1 MEWLVR
7 KMFRDNFNLAY
18 KNIKERMSRS
28 ILTLLGIAIGIMAII
43 SLMGIGEG
51 MNVAVE
57 GELSSLSD
65 TIIVNV
71 GEGFSIFSFGQLD
84 NNGEYLTERD
94 ITDLERI
101 SGVKEVNTQLTGI
114 ASISFNG
121 DDNNV
126 MVTVTGMDVETMNL
140 RYGLDDLYEGSLLQ
154 MGDQSKILIGYD
166 VAHDYFDNDIH
177 IGSRVKINGKKF
189 FVNGIFSKQG
199 MGGVSTND
207 DLVLLTSRDFQKATG
222 ESNIYSATVTVYN
235 VNEVENIA
243 LEIEHAINENH
254 GDDDFASA
262 TSMSSILDSIQSI
275 MGILQT
281 VLIAIAS
288 IALVVASIGIMNTML
303 TSVMERTREIG
314 IMKAIGATNKD
325 IMSIFIIEGLLLSLV
340 GGASGIILGIFG
352 SQGVS
357 AILSNMGPGGGGTP
371 LEPVITIMAIALALS
386 VSMVVGILSS
396 LYPAWK
402 AARMSPIEA
411 VRYE

>member
-1 MEWLVR
+1 
-7 KMFRDNFNLAY
+7 MFRDNFNLAY

-71 GEGFSIFSFGQLD
+71 GGGFSIFSPGQLGD
-84 NNGEYLTERD
+84 TGEYLTERD

-101 SGVKEVNTQLTGI
+101 PGVKEVNTQLTGM
-114 ASISFNG
+114 ASLSFNG
-121 DDNNV
+121 DGNSV
-126 MVTVTGMDVETMNL
+126 FVTVTGMNIESMNL
-140 RYGLDDLYEGSLLQ
+140 QYGLADLSEGNLLQ
-154 MGDQSKILIGYD
+154 IGDQSKILIGYN
-166 VAHDYFDNDIH
+166 VAHDYFDNEISV
-177 IGSRVKINGKKF
+177 GNRVKINGKKF
-189 FVNGIFSKQG
+189 FVNGIFTQQG
-199 MGGVSTND
+199 FGGVSTND

-222 ESNIYSATVTVYN
+222 ESNIFVATVSVYD
-235 VNEVENIA
+235 VNEVESVA
-243 LEIEHAINENH
+243 LEIERAINENH
-254 GDDDFASA
+254 GDEDFASA

-340 GGASGIILGIFG
+340 GGLAGIILGILG
-352 SQGVS
+352 SQAVAGL
-357 AILSNMGPGGGGTP
+357 LSNMGPGSGGIP
-371 LEPVITIMAIALALS
+371 LEPVVTFMAIALSLS
-386 VSMVVGILSS
+386 VSMIVGILSS

>member
-1 MEWLVR
+1 
-7 KMFRDNFNLAY
+7 MFRDNFNLAY

-65 TIIVNV
+65 TIIVSV
-71 GEGFSIFSFGQLD
+71 GEGFSIFSAGQLED
-84 NNGEYLTERD
+84 TGEYLTERD
-94 ITDLERI
+94 IIDLERI
-101 SGVKEVNTQLTGI
+101 PGVKEVNTQLTGM
-114 ASISFNG
+114 ASLSFNG
-121 DDNNV
+121 DGNSV
-126 MVTVTGMDVETMNL
+126 FVTVTGMNIESMNL
-140 RYGLDDLYEGSLLQ
+140 QYGLTDLSEGMLLEV
-154 MGDQSKILIGYD
+154 GDQSKIIIGYD
-166 VAHDYFDNDIH
+166 VAHDYFDNDIS

-189 FVNGIFSKQG
+189 FVNGIFSQEG
-199 MGGVSTND
+199 FGGVSTND

-222 ESNIYSATVTVYN
+222 ESNIYSATVSVYN
-235 VNEVENIA
+235 IDEVESIA
-243 LEIEHAINENH
+243 LEIERVINENH
-254 GDDDFASA
+254 GEEDFASA

-325 IMSIFIIEGLLLSLV
+325 IMSIFIIEGLLLSIV
-340 GGASGIILGIFG
+340 GGVSGIIIGIFG
-352 SQGVS
+352 SRGI
-357 AILSNMGPGGGGTP
+357 AALLSNMGPMGGGTP
-371 LEPVITIMAIALALS
+371 LEPVITFMAIALGLS
-386 VSMVVGILSS
+386 VSMIVGILSS

>member
-1 MEWLVR
+1 
-7 KMFRDNFNLAY
+7 MFRDNFNLAY

-65 TIIVNV
+65 TIIVSV
-71 GEGFSIFSFGQLD
+71 GEGFSIFSAGQLD
-84 NNGEYLTERD
+84 DTGEYLTERD

-101 SGVKEVNTQLTGI
+101 PGVKEVNTQLTGM
-114 ASISFNG
+114 ASLSFNG
-121 DDNNV
+121 DGNSV
-126 MVTVTGMDVETMNL
+126 FVTVTGMEIESMNL
-140 RYGLDDLYEGSLLQ
+140 QYGLADLSEGTLLEV
-154 MGDQSKILIGYD
+154 GDQSKVIIGYD
-166 VAHDYFDNDIH
+166 VAHDYFDNDIS

-189 FVNGIFSKQG
+189 FINGIFSRQG
-199 MGGVSTND
+199 MGPGVSTND

-222 ESNIYSATVTVYN
+222 ESNIFVATVSVLN
-235 VNEVENIA
+235 VNEVESVA
-243 LEIEHAINENH
+243 LEIERAINENH
-254 GDDDFASA
+254 GDEDFASA

-340 GGASGIILGIFG
+340 GGLSGIILGILG
-352 SQGVS
+352 SQGV
-357 AILSNMGPGGGGTP
+357 AILLSNMGPGMGGTP
-371 LEPVITIMAIALALS
+371 LEPVITFMAIALGLS
-386 VSMVVGILSS
+386 VSMIVGILSS

-402 AARMSPIEA
+402 AAKMSPIEA

>member
-1 MEWLVR
+1 
-7 KMFRDNFNLAY
+7 MFRDNFNLAY

-71 GEGFSIFSFGQLD
+71 GGGFSIFSFGQFED
-84 NNGEYLTERD
+84 TGEYLTERD

-101 SGVKEVNTQLTGI
+101 PGVKEVNTQLTGM
-114 ASISFNG
+114 ASLSFNG
-121 DDNNV
+121 DGNNV
-126 MVTVTGMDVETMNL
+126 IVTVTGMDIESMNL
-140 RYGLDDLYEGSLLQ
+140 QYGLADLAEGNLLEL
-154 MGDQSKILIGYD
+154 GDQSKILIGYD
-166 VAHDYFDNDIH
+166 VAHDYFDNDIS

-189 FVNGIFSKQG
+189 FVNGIFSRQG

-207 DLVLLTSRDFQKATG
+207 DLVLLTSRDFEKATG
-222 ESNIYSATVTVYN
+222 ESNIYSATVAVYD
-235 VNEVENIA
+235 VNEVESTA
-243 LEIEHAINENH
+243 LEIERVINENH
-254 GDDDFASA
+254 GDEDFASA

-325 IMSIFIIEGLLLSLV
+325 IMSIFIIEGLLLSIV
-340 GGASGIILGIFG
+340 GGVSGIIIGILG
-352 SQGVS
+352 SQGV
-357 AILSNMGPGGGGTP
+357 AVFLSNMGPGGGGPP
-371 LEPVITIMAIALALS
+371 LEPVITFIAIALGLS
-386 VSMVVGILSS
+386 VSMIVGIISS

>member
-1 MEWLVR
+1 
-7 KMFRDNFNLAY
+7 MFRDNFNLAY

-71 GEGFSIFSFGQLD
+71 GGGFSMFSFGQLED
-84 NNGEYLTERD
+84 TGEYLTERD

-101 SGVKEVNTQLTGI
+101 PGVKEVNTQLTGM
-114 ASISFNG
+114 ASLSFNG
-121 DDNNV
+121 DGNSV
-126 MVTVTGMDVETMNL
+126 MITVTGMDIESMNL
-140 RYGLDDLYEGSLLQ
+140 QYGLDDLAEGDLLDI
-154 MGDQSKILIGYD
+154 GDQSKILIGYD
-166 VAHDYFDNDIH
+166 VAYDYFDNDISV
-177 IGSRVKINGKKF
+177 GSRVKINGKKF

-199 MGGVSTND
+199 MGGISIND

-222 ESNIYSATVTVYN
+222 ESNIYSAIVTVYN
-235 VNEVENIA
+235 VNEVESIA
-243 LEIEHAINENH
+243 SEIERVINENH
-254 GDDDFASA
+254 GGEDFASA

-325 IMSIFIIEGLLLSLV
+325 IMSIFIIEGLLLSIV
-340 GGASGIILGIFG
+340 GGVSGIIIGIFG
-352 SQGVS
+352 SRVV
-357 AILSNMGPGGGGTP
+357 AALLSNMGPGGGGIP
-371 LEPVITIMAIALALS
+371 LEPVITFMAIALGLS
-386 VSMVVGILSS
+386 VSMIVGILSS

>member
-1 MEWLVR
+1 
-7 KMFRDNFNLAY
+7 MFRDNFNLAY

-71 GEGFSIFSFGQLD
+71 GEGISIFSSGQLED
-84 NNGEYLTERD
+84 TGEYLTERD
-94 ITDLERI
+94 INDLERI
-101 SGVKEVNTQLTGI
+101 PGIKEVNTQLTGLGRL
-114 ASISFNG
+114 SFNG
-121 DDNNV
+121 VENSV
-126 MVTVTGMDVETMNL
+126 IVSLTGMEIESMNL
-140 RYGLDDLYEGSLLQ
+140 QYGLADLSEGNLL
-154 MGDQSKILIGYD
+154 GNSDQSKILIGYD
-166 VAHDYFDNDIH
+166 VAHDYFDNDIS

-189 FVNGIFSKQG
+189 FLNGIFSQQG
-199 MGGVSTND
+199 FGGISTND

-222 ESNIYSATVTVYN
+222 ESNISVAIVTVYD
-235 VNEVENIA
+235 VNEVESIA
-243 LEIEHAINENH
+243 SEIEHVINENH
-254 GDDDFASA
+254 GNDDFASA
-262 TSMSSILDSIQSI
+262 TSMSSILDSIQNI

-340 GGASGIILGIFG
+340 GGVTGVILGILG
-352 SQGVS
+352 SQGVA
-357 AILSNMGPGGGGTP
+357 AILSNMGPGGGGIP
-371 LEPVITIMAIALALS
+371 LVPVITIMAIALGLG
-386 VSMVVGILSS
+386 VSMIVGIFSS

-402 AARMSPIEA
+402 AAKMSPMEA

>member
-1 MEWLVR
+1 
-7 KMFRDNFNLAY
+7 MFRDNFNLAY

-71 GEGFSIFSFGQLD
+71 GEGFSIFSGGQLED
-84 NNGEYLTERD
+84 TGEYLTERD

-101 SGVKEVNTQLTGI
+101 PGVKEVNTQLTGM
-114 ASISFNG
+114 ASLSFNG
-121 DDNNV
+121 DGNSV
-126 MVTVTGMDVETMNL
+126 FVSVTGMNIESMNL
-140 RYGLDDLYEGSLLQ
+140 QYGIADLAEGNLLNL
-154 MGDQSKILIGYD
+154 GDQSKILIGYD
-166 VAHDYFDNDIH
+166 VAHDYFDNDIS

-189 FVNGIFSKQG
+189 FVNGIFSQQG
-199 MGGVSTND
+199 FGGVSSND

-222 ESNIYSATVTVYN
+222 ESNIYSATATVYN
-235 VNEVENIA
+235 VNEIESVV
-243 LEIEHAINENH
+243 LEIERVINENH
-254 GDDDFASA
+254 GEDDFASA

-275 MGILQT
+275 MGIMQT

-340 GGASGIILGIFG
+340 GGLSGIIIGIFG
-352 SQGVS
+352 SQGIAVL
-357 AILSNMGPGGGGTP
+357 LSNMGPGMGGTP
-371 LEPVITIMAIALALS
+371 LEPVITYMAIALGLS
-386 VSMVVGILSS
+386 VSMIVGIISS

>member
-1 MEWLVR
+1 
-7 KMFRDNFNLAY
+7 MFRDNFNLAY

-71 GEGFSIFSFGQLD
+71 GGGFSMFSFGQLED
-84 NNGEYLTERD
+84 TGEYLTERD

-101 SGVKEVNTQLTGI
+101 PGVKEVNTQLTGM
-114 ASISFNG
+114 ASLSFNG
-121 DDNNV
+121 DGNSV
-126 MVTVTGMDVETMNL
+126 MITVTGMDIESMNL
-140 RYGLDDLYEGSLLQ
+140 QYGLDDLAEGDLLDI
-154 MGDQSKILIGYD
+154 GDQSKILIGYD
-166 VAHDYFDNDIH
+166 VAYDYFDNDISV
-177 IGSRVKINGKKF
+177 GSRVKINGKKF

-199 MGGVSTND
+199 MGGISIND
-207 DLVLLTSRDFQKATG
+207 DLVLLTSKDFQKATG
-222 ESNIYSATVTVYN
+222 ESNIYSAIVTVYN
-235 VNEVENIA
+235 VNEVESIA
-243 LEIEHAINENH
+243 SEIERVINENH
-254 GDDDFASA
+254 GGEDFASA

-325 IMSIFIIEGLLLSLV
+325 IMSIFIIEGLLLSIV
-340 GGASGIILGIFG
+340 GGVSGIIIGIFG
-352 SQGVS
+352 SRVV
-357 AILSNMGPGGGGTP
+357 AALLSNMGPGGGGIP
-371 LEPVITIMAIALALS
+371 LEPVITFMAIALGLS
-386 VSMVVGILSS
+386 VSMIVGILSS

>member
-1 MEWLVR
+1 
-7 KMFRDNFNLAY
+7 MFRDNFNLAY

-51 MNVAVE
+51 MNVAVQ

-65 TIIVNV
+65 TIIVTV
-71 GEGFSIFSFGQLD
+71 GEGFSIFSFGQLED
-84 NNGEYLTERD
+84 TGEYLTERD

-101 SGVKEVNTQLTGI
+101 PGVKEVNTQLTGI
-114 ASISFNG
+114 ASLSFNG
-121 DDNNV
+121 DGNSV
-126 MVTVTGMDVETMNL
+126 MVTVTGMDIETMNL
-140 RYGLDDLYEGSLLQ
+140 QYGIADLAEGNLLDL
-154 MGDQSKILIGYD
+154 GDQSKIIIGYD
-166 VAHDYFDNDIH
+166 VAHDYFDNDISV
-177 IGSRVKINGKKF
+177 GSRVKINGKKF
-189 FVNGIFSKQG
+189 FVNGIFSRQG

-207 DLVLLTSRDFQKATG
+207 DIVLLTSRDFQKATG
-222 ESNIYSATVTVYN
+222 ESNIYSAAVTVYN
-235 VNEVENIA
+235 VNEVESVA
-243 LEIEHAINENH
+243 MEIERAINENH
-254 GDDDFASA
+254 GDEDFASA
-262 TSMSSILDSIQSI
+262 ISMSSILDSIQSI

-340 GGASGIILGIFG
+340 GGVSGIILGIFG
-352 SQGVS
+352 SQGV
-357 AILSNMGPGGGGTP
+357 AVLLSNMGPGMGGAP
-371 LEPVITIMAIALALS
+371 LEPVITFTAITLGLS
-386 VSMVVGILSS
+386 VSMIVGILSS

>member
-1 MEWLVR
+1 
-7 KMFRDNFNLAY
+7 MFRDNFNLAY

-71 GEGFSIFSFGQLD
+71 GGFSMFSFGQLED
-84 NNGEYLTERD
+84 TGEYLTERD

-101 SGVKEVNTQLTGI
+101 PGVKDVNTQLTGM
-114 ASISFNG
+114 ASLSFNG
-121 DDNNV
+121 DGNNV
-126 MVTVTGMDVETMNL
+126 MITITGMDIESMNL
-140 RYGLDDLYEGSLLQ
+140 QYGLDDLAEGDLLDI
-154 MGDQSKILIGYD
+154 GDQSKILIGYD
-166 VAHDYFDNDIH
+166 VAYDYFDNDISV
-177 IGSRVKINGKKF
+177 GSRVKINGKKF

-199 MGGVSTND
+199 IGGVSTND

-235 VNEVENIA
+235 VNDVESIA
-243 LEIEHAINENH
+243 SEIERVINENH
-254 GDDDFASA
+254 GEEDFASA
-262 TSMSSILDSIQSI
+262 TSLSSILDSIQSI

-314 IMKAIGATNKD
+314 IMKAIGATNRD
-325 IMSIFIIEGLLLSLV
+325 VMSIFSIEGMLLSLV
-340 GGASGIILGIFG
+340 GGGSGIILGILG
-352 SQGVS
+352 SQGV
-357 AILSNMGPGGGGTP
+357 AAVLSNMGPGGGGIP
-371 LEPVITIMAIALALS
+371 LEPVITFMAIALGLS
-386 VSMVVGILSS
+386 VSMIVGILSS

>member
-1 MEWLVR
+1 
-7 KMFRDNFNLAY
+7 MFRDNFNLAY

-65 TIIVNV
+65 TIIVNM
-71 GEGFSIFSFGQLD
+71 GGGFSMFSFDQLED
-84 NNGEYLTERD
+84 TGEYLTERD

-101 SGVKEVNTQLTGI
+101 PGVKEVNTQLTGM
-114 ASISFNG
+114 ASLSFNG
-121 DDNNV
+121 DGNSV
-126 MVTVTGMDVETMNL
+126 MITVTGMDIESMNL
-140 RYGLDDLYEGSLLQ
+140 QYGLDDLAEGDLLDI
-154 MGDQSKILIGYD
+154 GDQSKILIGYD
-166 VAHDYFDNDIH
+166 VAYDYFDNDISV
-177 IGSRVKINGKKF
+177 GSRVKINGKKF

-199 MGGVSTND
+199 MGGISIND

-222 ESNIYSATVTVYN
+222 ESNIYSAIVTVYN
-235 VNEVENIA
+235 VNEVESIA
-243 LEIEHAINENH
+243 SEIERVINENH
-254 GDDDFASA
+254 GGEDFASA

-325 IMSIFIIEGLLLSLV
+325 IMSIFIIEGLLLSIV
-340 GGASGIILGIFG
+340 GGVSGIIIGIFG
-352 SQGVS
+352 SRVV
-357 AILSNMGPGGGGTP
+357 AALLSNMGPGGGGIP
-371 LEPVITIMAIALALS
+371 LEPVITFTAIALGLS
-386 VSMVVGILSS
+386 VSMTVGILSS

>member
-1 MEWLVR
+1 
-7 KMFRDNFNLAY
+7 MFRDNFNLAY

-71 GEGFSIFSFGQLD
+71 GEGFSIFSGGQLED
-84 NNGEYLTERD
+84 TGEYLTERD

-101 SGVKEVNTQLTGI
+101 PGVKEVNTQLTGM
-114 ASISFNG
+114 ASLSFNG
-121 DDNNV
+121 DGNSV
-126 MVTVTGMDVETMNL
+126 FVSVTGMNIESMNL
-140 RYGLDDLYEGSLLQ
+140 QYGIADLAEGNLLNL
-154 MGDQSKILIGYD
+154 GDQSKILIGYD
-166 VAHDYFDNDIH
+166 VAHDYFDNDISV
-177 IGSRVKINGKKF
+177 GSRVKINGKKF
-189 FVNGIFSKQG
+189 FVNGIFSQEG
-199 MGGVSTND
+199 FGGVSTND

-222 ESNIYSATVTVYN
+222 ESNIYSATATVYN
-235 VNEVENIA
+235 VNEVESVA
-243 LEIEHAINENH
+243 LEIERVINENH
-254 GDDDFASA
+254 GDEDFASA

-340 GGASGIILGIFG
+340 GGLSGIILGILG
-352 SQGVS
+352 SQGV
-357 AILSNMGPGGGGTP
+357 AVLLSNMGSMLP
-371 LEPVITIMAIALALS
+371 LEPVITFMAIALGLS
-386 VSMVVGILSS
+386 VSMIVGVISS

>member
-1 MEWLVR
+1 
-7 KMFRDNFNLAY
+7 MFRDNFNLAY
-18 KNIKERMSRS
+18 KNIKERLSRS

-71 GEGFSIFSFGQLD
+71 GEGFSIFSGGQIED
-84 NNGEYLTERD
+84 TGEYLTERD
-94 ITDLERI
+94 INDIERI
-101 SGVKEVNTQLTGI
+101 PGIKEVNTQLTGI

-121 DDNNV
+121 LENAV
-126 MVTVTGMDVETMNL
+126 MTTVTGMEIESMNILYGPEDLSKGTML
-140 RYGLDDLYEGSLLQ
+140 ME
-154 MGDQSKILIGYD
+154 GDQSKVLIGHS
-166 VAHDYFDNDIH
+166 VAYEYFDNEIS
-177 IGSRVKINGKKF
+177 IGNRIRINGKKF
-189 FVNGIFSKQG
+189 FVNGIFRQEG
-199 MGGVSTND
+199 FGGVSTND
-207 DLVLLTSRDFQKATG
+207 DLILLTTRDFQKATG
-222 ESNIYSATVTVYN
+222 EKNIYVASATVYD
-235 VNEVENIA
+235 VNEVESIA
-243 LEIEHAINENH
+243 LEIERVINENH
-254 GDDDFASA
+254 GEEDFASA

-288 IALVVASIGIMNTML
+288 IALIVASIGIMNTML

-325 IMSIFIIEGLLLSLV
+325 VMSIFIIEGLLLSLV
-340 GGASGIILGIFG
+340 GGASGIIIGIFG
-352 SQGVS
+352 SQGV
-357 AILSNMGPGGGGTP
+357 AALLSNMGAGGGGMP
-371 LEPVITIMAIALALS
+371 LEPVITFMAVALGLS
-386 VSMVVGILSS
+386 VSMIVGIVSS
-396 LYPAWK
+396 IYPAWK

>member
-1 MEWLVR
+1 
-7 KMFRDNFNLAY
+7 MFRDNFNLAY

-71 GEGFSIFSFGQLD
+71 GGGFSMFSFGQLED
-84 NNGEYLTERD
+84 TGEYLTERD

-101 SGVKEVNTQLTGI
+101 PGVKEVNTQLTGM
-114 ASISFNG
+114 ASLSFNG
-121 DDNNV
+121 DGNSV
-126 MVTVTGMDVETMNL
+126 MITVTGMDIESMNL
-140 RYGLDDLYEGSLLQ
+140 QYGLDDLAEGDLLDI
-154 MGDQSKILIGYD
+154 GDQSKILIGYD
-166 VAHDYFDNDIH
+166 VAYDYFDNDISV
-177 IGSRVKINGKKF
+177 GSRVKINGKKF

-199 MGGVSTND
+199 MGGISIND

-222 ESNIYSATVTVYN
+222 ESNIYSAIVTVYN
-235 VNEVENIA
+235 VNEVESIA
-243 LEIEHAINENH
+243 SEIERVINENH
-254 GDDDFASA
+254 GGEDFASA

-325 IMSIFIIEGLLLSLV
+325 IMSIFIIEGLLLSIV
-340 GGASGIILGIFG
+340 GGVSGIIIGIFG
-352 SQGVS
+352 SRVV
-357 AILSNMGPGGGGTP
+357 AALLSNMGPGGGGIP
-371 LEPVITIMAIALALS
+371 LEPVITFMAIALGLS
-386 VSMVVGILSS
+386 VSMTVGILSS

>member
-1 MEWLVR
+1 
-7 KMFRDNFNLAY
+7 MFRDNFNLAY

-51 MNVAVE
+51 MNVAVS

-71 GEGFSIFSFGQLD
+71 GEGFSIFSFGQLED
-84 NNGEYLTERD
+84 TGEYLTERD

-101 SGVKEVNTQLTGI
+101 SGVKEVNTQLTGM
-114 ASISFNG
+114 ASLSFNG
-121 DDNNV
+121 DGNSV
-126 MVTVTGMDVETMNL
+126 FVTVTGMDIESMNL
-140 RYGLDDLYEGSLLQ
+140 QYGLADLLEGNLLQ
-154 MGDQSKILIGYD
+154 VGDQSKIIIGYD
-166 VAHDYFDNDIH
+166 VAHDYFDNDIS
-177 IGSRVKINGKKF
+177 IGSRVKINGNKF
-189 FVNGIFSKQG
+189 FVNGIFSQQG
-199 MGGVSTND
+199 FGGVSSND
-207 DLVLLTSRDFQKATG
+207 DLVLLTSRDFQKTTG
-222 ESNIYSATVTVYN
+222 ESNIYSATATVYN
-235 VNEVENIA
+235 VNEIESVV
-243 LEIEHAINENH
+243 LEIERVINENH
-254 GDDDFASA
+254 GEDDFASA

-340 GGASGIILGIFG
+340 GGLSGIIIGILG
-352 SQGVS
+352 SQGIAVL
-357 AILSNMGPGGGGTP
+357 LSNMGPGMGGTP
-371 LEPVITIMAIALALS
+371 LEPVITYMAIVLGLS
-386 VSMVVGILSS
+386 VSMIVGIFSS

-402 AARMSPIEA
+402 AAKMSPIEA

>member
-1 MEWLVR
+1 
-7 KMFRDNFNLAY
+7 MFRDNFNLAY

-71 GEGFSIFSFGQLD
+71 GEGFSIFSGGQLED
-84 NNGEYLTERD
+84 TGEYLTERD

-101 SGVKEVNTQLTGI
+101 PGVKEVNTQLTGM
-114 ASISFNG
+114 ASLSFNG
-121 DDNNV
+121 EGNSV
-126 MVTVTGMDVETMNL
+126 FVTVTGMNIESMNL
-140 RYGLDDLYEGSLLQ
+140 QYGLTDLSEGTLLEV
-154 MGDQSKILIGYD
+154 GDQSKILIGYD
-166 VAHDYFDNDIH
+166 VAHDYFDNDIS

-189 FVNGIFSKQG
+189 FVNGIFSQEG
-199 MGGVSTND
+199 FGGVSTND

-222 ESNIYSATVTVYN
+222 ESNIYSATATVNN
-235 VNEVENIA
+235 VNKVESVA
-243 LEIEHAINENH
+243 LEIERVINENH
-254 GDDDFASA
+254 GNEDFASA

-340 GGASGIILGIFG
+340 GGLSGIILGIIG
-352 SQGVS
+352 SQGV
-357 AILSNMGPGGGGTP
+357 AALLSNMGPGGAGPP
-371 LEPVITIMAIALALS
+371 LEPVITFMAIALGLS
-386 VSMVVGILSS
+386 VSMIVGIISS

-402 AARMSPIEA
+402 AAKMSPIEA

>member
-1 MEWLVR
+1 
-7 KMFRDNFNLAY
+7 MFRDNFNLAY

-43 SLMGIGEG
+43 ALMGIGEG

-71 GEGFSIFSFGQLD
+71 GEGFSIFSGGQLED
-84 NNGEYLTERD
+84 TGEYLTERD

-101 SGVKEVNTQLTGI
+101 NGVKEVNTQLTGM

-121 DDNNV
+121 EDNSI
-126 MVTVTGMDVETMNL
+126 MTTVTGMDIESMNIQ
-140 RYGLDDLYEGSLLQ
+140 YGLADLDEGNLLEI
-154 MGDQSKILIGYD
+154 GDQSKILIGYD
-166 VAHDYFDNDIH
+166 VAHEYFDNDIT

-207 DLVLLTSRDFQKATG
+207 DLILLTTRDFQKATG
-222 ESNIYSATVTVYN
+222 ESNIFVAIVSVYD
-235 VNEVENIA
+235 VNEVESIA
-243 LEIEHAINENH
+243 LEIERVINENH

-325 IMSIFIIEGLLLSLV
+325 IMSIFIIEGLLLSIV
-340 GGASGIILGIFG
+340 GGLSGIIIGIFG
-352 SQGVS
+352 SQAVAGL
-357 AILSNMGPGGGGTP
+357 LSNMGPGGGGIP
-371 LEPVITIMAIALALS
+371 LEPVITVWAISLGLS
-386 VSMVVGILSS
+386 VSMIVGIISS

>member
-1 MEWLVR
+1 
-7 KMFRDNFNLAY
+7 MFRDNFNLAY

-71 GEGFSIFSFGQLD
+71 GGGFSMFSFGQSED
-84 NNGEYLTERD
+84 TGEYLTERD

-101 SGVKEVNTQLTGI
+101 PGVKEVNTQLTGM
-114 ASISFNG
+114 ASLSFNG
-121 DDNNV
+121 DGNSV
-126 MVTVTGMDVETMNL
+126 MITVTGMDIESINL
-140 RYGLDDLYEGSLLQ
+140 QYGLDDLAEGDLLDI
-154 MGDQSKILIGYD
+154 GDQSKILIGYD
-166 VAHDYFDNDIH
+166 IAYDYFDNDIS

-235 VNEVENIA
+235 VNEVESIA
-243 LEIEHAINENH
+243 SEIERVINENH
-254 GDDDFASA
+254 GEEDFASA

-325 IMSIFIIEGLLLSLV
+325 IMSIFIIEGLLLSIV
-340 GGASGIILGIFG
+340 GGVSGIIIGIFG
-352 SQGVS
+352 SRVV
-357 AILSNMGPGGGGTP
+357 AALLSNMGPGGGGIP
-371 LEPVITIMAIALALS
+371 LEPVITFMAIALGLS
-386 VSMVVGILSS
+386 VSMIVGILSS

>member
-1 MEWLVR
+1 
-7 KMFRDNFNLAY
+7 MFRDNFNLAY

-71 GEGFSIFSFGQLD
+71 GGGFSMFSFGQLED
-84 NNGEYLTERD
+84 TGEYLTERD

-101 SGVKEVNTQLTGI
+101 PGVKEVNTQLTGM
-114 ASISFNG
+114 ASLSFNNG
-121 DDNNV
+121 DGNSV
-126 MVTVTGMDVETMNL
+126 MITVTGMDIESMNL
-140 RYGLDDLYEGSLLQ
+140 QYGLDDLAEGDLLDI
-154 MGDQSKILIGYD
+154 GDQSKILIGYD
-166 VAHDYFDNDIH
+166 IAYDYFDNDIS

-207 DLVLLTSRDFQKATG
+207 DLVLLASRDFQKATG

-235 VNEVENIA
+235 VNEVEPIA
-243 LEIEHAINENH
+243 SEIERVINENH
-254 GDDDFASA
+254 GEEDFASV

-325 IMSIFIIEGLLLSLV
+325 IMSIFIIEGLLLSIV
-340 GGASGIILGIFG
+340 GGVSGIIIGIFG
-352 SQGVS
+352 SRGV
-357 AILSNMGPGGGGTP
+357 AVLLSNMGPGMGGTP
-371 LEPVITIMAIALALS
+371 LEPVITFMAIALGLS
-386 VSMVVGILSS
+386 VSMIVGILSS